1 MASASLAEN
10 YPEDGAFIDGFY
22 LEGAR
27 WLLDSDADTQKVS
40 GVEVQGELVESKL
53 KELLSLMPVVYL
65 KAVPV
70 PKPPKNGEKPKQ
82 KLWTAD
88 SVGYIRNDPN
98 IYECPIYQVR
108 VDFVLF
114 LCPAFLTHRRLHAAR
129 DAAPSDDVPREH
141 VCLLSN
147 AQNEQ
152 ELPKVDPWR
161 RCDDHAN

>member
-1 MASASLAEN
+1 MTQSTLADR

-27 WLLDSDADTQKVS
+27 WLLDTDADTQKVS

-65 KAVPV
+65 KAVQV
-70 PKPPKNGEKPKQ
+70 PKPPKNEDEKPKR

-108 VDFVLF
+108 SLF
-114 LCPAFLTHRRLHAAR
+114 LSVCCSCLGSWLDGVLTLCF
-129 DAAPSDDVPREH
+129 PFPFMF
-141 VCLLSN
+141 VCTCRQRSVGTRTY
-147 AQNEQ
+147 A
-152 ELPKVDPWR
+152 WR
-161 RCDDHAN
+161 R